1 MTLWRKYFED
11 PYQASHFG
19 QIKQEVKV
27 NILEHMNLQKI
38 GKIVEYIDENNVYG
52 FDYNVPKHEI

>member
-11 PYQASHFG
+11 PYQASHFD

-38 GKIVEYIDENNVYG
+38 GKIVEYIDENNV
-52 FDYNVPKHEI
+52 